1 MATLIRDS
9 LYIGESPWEETCA
22 QVGSDMY
29 PANAQKECRRFI
41 NQIRNH
47 YGSEPQGARLYIK
60 SNPHDFGSYLSVEC
74 EFIWDPSEMDEEWT
88 PSQEYA
94 FAIEGDDLKVLQNWD
109 SDE

>member
-29 PANAQKECRRFI
+29 PANAQKECQRFI

-47 YGSEPQGARLYIK
+47 YGSEPVGARLYIK

-74 EFIWDPSEMDEEWT
+74 EFAWDPSEMDEEWT

-94 FAIEGDDLKVLQNWD
+94 FAIEGDDLGVLQNWD

>member
-1 MATLIRDS
+1 
-9 LYIGESPWEETCA
+9 
-22 QVGSDMY
+22 MY
-29 PANAQKECRRFI
+29 PVNARKECQRFI

-47 YGSEPQGARLYIK
+47 YGSEPVGARLYIK

-74 EFIWDPSEMDEEWT
+74 EFAWDPSGIPDEEWT

-94 FAIEGDDLKVLQNWD
+94 FAIEGDDKGVLQNWD